1 MKNSILTFVLL
12 LCAQQVFSQIATVVD
27 KETGNPVEFA
37 SFYRENPELVKTT
50 NAKGQIDLHS
60 FIDAEKIFIRS
71 FGYKEIETDFTTIE
85 SAGLTIELEQTS
97 VMLDHI
103 VVSASRSEQL
113 SRDVPVKIKT
123 ISAKEIALQNPQTT
137 ADLLGQS
144 GEVFIQKSQ
153 QGGGSPMIRGF
164 ATNRLVIA
172 VDGVRMNNAIFRSGN
187 LQNII
192 SIDPFSIE
200 SAEVM
205 FGPGSVMYGSDA
217 IGGVMSFQTLK
228 PQFSVDGKTLT
239 KGSAAAR
246 YASANNEFAGH
257 FDINVGGKKWASL
270 TSVSFNRYGD
280 LKMGSHG
287 TDDYLRTFT
296 VERVDS
302 MDVAKANSDPETQ
315 LNSGF
320 TQTGIMQKIRF
331 KPSEKWEFYY
341 NFHMNTT
348 SDYDRYDRLIETSGN
363 TPKSAEWRYGPQI
376 WMMNNLTISNYAR
389 GKMYDQ
395 LMIRLAHQYFQES
408 RIDRKFNNV
417 RRRTRTEEVHAY
429 SLNAD
434 FFKNLGGSKHKLF
447 YGLEGVFNDISSVG
461 VQEDINTGVRSSTS
475 ARYPNSM
482 WSTYAAYLSYQYKV
496 NEKFIL
502 NAGARYSHFMIQAD
516 FDTTNFTLP
525 FTEASLNNGAVNGNL
540 GFVIHPSKKW
550 TIQFNA
556 STGYRAPNIDDL
568 GKIFDSEPGS
578 VIVPNPNLKA
588 EYAYNADLGVAKVFG
603 DWMKIDATG
612 YFTYLTNA
620 LVRRDYTLNGQD
632 SIMYDGQLSQVQ
644 AIQNAASA
652 YVWGIQ
658 AGVEI
663 KLPAGFGISSHINY
677 QYGEEE
683 MDNGTR
689 SRSRHAAPLFGQTR
703 LYYSNSKVRVEA
715 YAVYNGGLS
724 FDELPVEEQGKTF
737 IYAKDENGNPYS
749 PSWYT
754 LNLRMSYDIN
764 KTFTVTGGIE
774 NITNQRYRS
783 YSSGL
788 AAPGRNFILSLRMK
802 F

>member
-348 SDYDRYDRLIETSGN
+348 SDYDRY
-363 TPKSAEWRYGPQI
+363 
-376 WMMNNLTISNYAR
+376 
-389 GKMYDQ
+389 
-395 LMIRLAHQYFQES
+395 
-408 RIDRKFNNV
+408 
-417 RRRTRTEEVHAY
+417 
-429 SLNAD
+429 
-434 FFKNLGGSKHKLF
+434 
-447 YGLEGVFNDISSVG
+447 
-461 VQEDINTGVRSSTS
+461 
-475 ARYPNSM
+475 
-482 WSTYAAYLSYQYKV
+482 
-496 NEKFIL
+496 
-502 NAGARYSHFMIQAD
+502 
-516 FDTTNFTLP
+516 
-525 FTEASLNNGAVNGNL
+525 
-540 GFVIHPSKKW
+540 
-550 TIQFNA
+550 
-556 STGYRAPNIDDL
+556 
-568 GKIFDSEPGS
+568 EP
-578 VIVPNPNLKA
+578 
-588 EYAYNADLGVAKVFG
+588 
-603 DWMKIDATG
+603 
-612 YFTYLTNA
+612 
-620 LVRRDYTLNGQD
+620 
-632 SIMYDGQLSQVQ
+632 
-644 AIQNAASA
+644 
-652 YVWGIQ
+652 
-658 AGVEI
+658 
-663 KLPAGFGISSHINY
+663 
-677 QYGEEE
+677 
-683 MDNGTR
+683 
-689 SRSRHAAPLFGQTR
+689 
-703 LYYSNSKVRVEA
+703 
-715 YAVYNGGLS
+715 
-724 FDELPVEEQGKTF
+724 
-737 IYAKDENGNPYS
+737 
-749 PSWYT
+749 
-754 LNLRMSYDIN
+754 
-764 KTFTVTGGIE
+764 
-774 NITNQRYRS
+774 
-783 YSSGL
+783 
-788 AAPGRNFILSLRMK
+788 
-802 F
+802 